1 MRSTYIYNTQLSS
14 IYSDT
19 VKIEIKW
26 YEKMNHSNWMNIA
39 VSILMSDKIILEAE
53 SIANVDKSTIY
64 KD

>member
-1 MRSTYIYNTQLSS
+1 
-14 IYSDT
+14 
-19 VKIEIKW
+19 
-26 YEKMNHSNWMNIA
+26 MNIA